1 MLRTRVLTA
10 LVLLGILILV
20 VTVARPWGFPL
31 FALLAVG
38 LVISEW
44 LSLLGLSR
52 MTTVVTA
59 AVMAFVLW
67 IVGESA
73 IGLHVATIVMAL
85 AAIAWVALSLG
96 LFVTGRFPAADGLRL
111 PHAVLALLL
120 PSACWFALVAAYREG
135 LVFLASILAIV
146 WAADIAAY
154 FAGRAFGKRKLA
166 PAISPGKTWAGAIG
180 GAIAAIVVA
189 TIATSITGLSGS
201 FFSVVET
208 RTSLVVMLAI
218 VFVIVVLSIVG
229 DLFESQLKRQHGVK
243 DSGKLLPGHGG
254 VYDRVDALIP
264 TMPVAVLVALV
275 WTGVAR

>member
-31 FALLAVG
+31 FALLAVA
-38 LVISEW
+38 LVIGEW

-52 MTTVVTA
+52 LTA
-59 AVMAFVLW
+59 SVAAGGMAFVLW
-67 IVGESA
+67 VVGESA
-73 IGLHVATIVMAL
+73 FAPRVATIVMSL
-85 AAIAWVALSLG
+85 AVVAWIGLALG
-96 LFVTGRFPAADGLRL
+96 LFVRGKFPPTEGLRF

-120 PSACWFALVAAYREG
+120 PCACWFALVAAYRAG

-180 GAIAAIVVA
+180 GGLAAVAVAAIATMIP
-189 TIATSITGLSGS
+189 GLSDS
-201 FFSVVET
+201 FFSVVAA
-208 RTSLVVMLAI
+208 RTHLVVMLAI

-275 WTGVAR
+275 WT